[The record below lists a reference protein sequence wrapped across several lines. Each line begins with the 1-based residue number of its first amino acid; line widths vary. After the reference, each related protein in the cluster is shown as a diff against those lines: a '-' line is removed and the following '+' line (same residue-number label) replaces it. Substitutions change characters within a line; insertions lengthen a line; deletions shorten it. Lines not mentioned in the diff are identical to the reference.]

1 MAKAATR
8 TTMTS
13 LLFAFLMFFLTFLG
27 ADGVGVGGN
36 RQCVPVPSMTAE
48 RACTTVSGT
57 PHMLDL
63 CLRTLLPS
71 GSGSAAAPVT
81 RHAAAAVRAALGSYA
96 ATVSA
101 ATSMLDGGA
110 VSAGDEKAAVGD
122 CMVGYGRA
130 RVAMARVADDLAA
143 DGGGGGGCGGDGVAA
158 GAGGIRAGYMAGLRG
173 MDGCRRSLFDYPES
187 PLVDRN
193 LADRN
198 VTLLAAL
205 LCSLVPAPA
214 A

>member
-1 MAKAATR
+1 MAKAA

-13 LLFAFLMFFLTFLG
+13 LLFAFLIISFLTFLG
-27 ADGVGVGGN
+27 ADGGGGGGN
-36 RQCVPVPSMTAE
+36 RRCVRVPSMTAE

-57 PHMLDL
+57 PRMLDL
-63 CLRTLLPS
+63 CLRTLLP
-71 GSGSAAAPVT
+71 SGSAAAPVT

-143 DGGGGGGCGGDGVAA
+143 DGGDGGCGGDGVAA
-158 GAGGIRAGYMAGLRG
+158 GVGGIRAGYMAGLRG

>member
-1 MAKAATR
+1 MAKAAATR

-13 LLFAFLMFFLTFLG
+13 LLFAFLMAFLTFLG
-27 ADGVGVGGN
+27 ADGVGGGGN
-36 RQCVPVPSMTAE
+36 RGCVRVSSMTAE

-57 PHMLDL
+57 PRMLDL
-63 CLRTLLPS
+63 CLRTLLPP

-143 DGGGGGGCGGDGVAA
+143 DGGGCGGDGVAV
-158 GAGGIRAGYMAGLRG
+158 GAGGIMAGYMAGLRG

>member
-1 MAKAATR
+1 MAKAA

-13 LLFAFLMFFLTFLG
+13 LLFAFLLSSLAFLG
-27 ADGVGVGGN
+27 ADGVSN
-36 RQCVPVPSMTAE
+36 RQCVRVPSLTAE
-48 RACTTVSGT
+48 RSCTAVTGT
-57 PHMLDL
+57 PHMREL

-71 GSGSAAAPVT
+71 ASSSSSGSVAAPVT

-101 ATSMLDGGA
+101 ATSLLDSGA
-110 VSAGDEKAAVGD
+110 VPAAGDEKAAVGD

-130 RVAMARVADDLAA
+130 RVAMARVAGDLEAAAA
-143 DGGGGGGCGGDGVAA
+143 DGGCEGDGVVA

-173 MDGCRRSLFDYPES
+173 MDGCRRSLVDYPAS
-187 PLVDRN
+187 PLVERN
-193 LADRN
+193 LTDRN

-205 LCSLVPAPA
+205 LCSLVIAPA